1 MVAVNSDNYCQGAD
15 RAITLVASEFVAIGA
30 LEGGTFLFQVLGNI
44 LIPGLGG
51 YATYLLVTHLEQFNT
66 PSSVDYIAQPE
77 IIAAVGAAICLGVSL
92 SFMSIFDTVSDAMLF
107 AFMTDE
113 EWRERSQ
120 NAIQPQHTCELEGTS
135 RSSQGVDSVD
145 CLTRFAKVSGQSHP
159 RKDGRLMLN
168 VALSSPWSA
177 SFRAKAQL

>member
-1 MVAVNSDNYCQGAD
+1 M
-15 RAITLVASEFVAIGA
+15 
-30 LEGGTFLFQVLGNI
+30 LGNI

-113 EWRERSQ
+113 EWRKDHRMPSNPNIPAKPGER
-120 NAIQPQHTCELEGTS
+120 IQFGSNSLRDAKELAGTS
-135 RSSQGVDSVD
+135 R
-145 CLTRFAKVSGQSHP
+145 
-159 RKDGRLMLN
+159 
-168 VALSSPWSA
+168 
-177 SFRAKAQL
+177 